1 MSKQAGPR
9 TGGQLVVDA
18 LKTHGADMA
27 FAVPGES
34 YLAVLDALYDAS
46 NAIRLITCRHE
57 AGAANMAEAY
67 GKLTGRP
74 GICMVTRGPGACH
87 ASIGLH
93 NAFQDSTPLI
103 LLIGQVGRGHR
114 DREAFQELDY
124 RRFFGQM
131 TKWSAEVDSAAR
143 IPEYLHRAFT
153 VATSGRPGPVAR
165 ALPEDMLR
173 ESATVADLPAY
184 SPVRAHAGARDMA
197 ALRALLAGAERPIM
211 LVGGGGWT
219 PEACRQ
225 ITAFAG
231 ANGLP
236 VCCSFRR
243 QDIVDNGHPSY
254 VGHLNTDPDPKL
266 LERLRAADLV
276 LVVGARLGEITT
288 QGYTLF
294 ERAQTGQ
301 TLIHVHAD
309 GSVLG
314 RVYAPALAIEAGMPE
329 FAEAAA
335 RLAPIDTPPWG
346 GWAREAREDYVAFS
360 APAPY
365 DGALDLGAC
374 MMALRA
380 RLPADAILAVDA
392 GNFSGWPMRFLP
404 CRTPRT
410 QLGPQSGA
418 MGYGVPAA
426 VAASLVHPD
435 RLVLGFVGDGGFLMS
450 EQEIAT
456 AVRHGAAPLLFVFNN
471 GLYGTIRAHQER
483 HYPGR
488 VVGTDLG
495 NPDFAAL
502 ARSFGAH
509 GETVARTAEFMPAVE
524 RAMAARKLAVID
536 LRMDPEVISTRTTL
550 AAIRERAR
558 ARR

>member
-1 MSKQAGPR
+1 M
-9 TGGQLVVDA
+9 
-18 LKTHGADMA
+18 
-27 FAVPGES
+27 
-34 YLAVLDALYDAS
+34 
-46 NAIRLITCRHE
+46 
-57 AGAANMAEAY
+57 
-67 GKLTGRP
+67 
-74 GICMVTRGPGACH
+74 
-87 ASIGLH
+87 
-93 NAFQDSTPLI
+93 
-103 LLIGQVGRGHR
+103 IGQVARGHR
-114 DREAFQELDY
+114 DREAFQEIDY

-131 TKWSAEVDSAAR
+131 TKWSAEIDSAAR

-153 VATSGRPGPVAR
+153 VATSGRPGPVAL

-173 ESATVADLPAY
+173 ETASVADAPAY
-184 SPVRAHAGARDMA
+184 RVLRAHPGAREMET
-197 ALRALLAGAERPIM
+197 LRAMLGQAERPIM

-231 ANGLP
+231 ANDLP
-236 VCCSFRR
+236 TCCSFRR
-243 QDIVDNGHPSY
+243 QDIFDNGHPNY

-266 LERLRAADLV
+266 SERLRAADLV
-276 LVVGARLGEITT
+276 LVAGARLGEIST

-294 ERAQTGQ
+294 ERANPGQ
-301 TLIHVHAD
+301 KLVHVHAD
-309 GSVLG
+309 GGVLG
-314 RVYAPALAIEAGMPE
+314 RVYAAALAIESGMPE

-335 RLAPIDTPPWG
+335 QLAPIEMPRWG

-360 APAPY
+360 APALY

-374 MMALRA
+374 MLALRA
-380 RLPADAILAVDA
+380 RLPADAVFTVDA

-426 VAASLVHPD
+426 VAASLVHPE

-456 AVRHGAAPLLFVFNN
+456 AVQHGATPILFVFNN
-471 GLYGTIRAHQER
+471 GIYGTIRAHQER
-483 HYPGR
+483 NYPGR
-488 VVGTDLG
+488 VVGTDLR

-509 GETVARTAEFMPAVE
+509 GETVERTADFMPAFE
-524 RAMAARKLAVID
+524 RAAASRKLAVIE
-536 LRMDPEVISTRTTL
+536 LRVDPEVITTRTTL
-550 AAIRERAR
+550 SAIRERAL